1 LCREL
6 LAREL
11 SWIQRGVGADP
22 TVRGVRRRAGAV
34 TRRNGRRGRCK
45 SRPHEVVRLV
55 ASLRYFLPPSS
66 PGTALTCD
74 ASRIK
79 DVTAASYVPGI
90 TTTYSGDPTL
100 ISNSHCA
107 VSPADLVS
115 ALQIHSSVVL
125 RWLLESWRLEL
136 KDLVEGTVLAREG
149 HVGL

>member
-1 LCREL
+1 M
-6 LAREL
+6 
-11 SWIQRGVGADP
+11 
-22 TVRGVRRRAGAV
+22 
-34 TRRNGRRGRCK
+34 
-45 SRPHEVVRLV
+45 
-55 ASLRYFLPPSS
+55 
-66 PGTALTCD
+66 
-74 ASRIK
+74 
-79 DVTAASYVPGI
+79 SYVPGI